1 MKVYFAGP
9 FYPLRARLHR
19 RLCGTDPGGWN
30 RSFCPHEIPLPDPV
44 TPKFIF
50 DTDSR
55 AVLEAHVVLALLD
68 GPSVDDGTANE
79 IGIFWSAMR
88 SDPTKKGIIG
98 LVTDTRVIRD
108 RNMIDGKGINL
119 FVRGCIEDSG
129 VMVDNFQAALEQLLV
144 WKSEA

>member
-1 MKVYFAGP
+1 
-9 FYPLRARLHR
+9 
-19 RLCGTDPGGWN
+19 
-30 RSFCPHEIPLPDPV
+30 
-44 TPKFIF
+44 
-50 DTDSR
+50 
-55 AVLEAHVVLALLD
+55 
-68 GPSVDDGTANE
+68 
-79 IGIFWSAMR
+79 MR
-88 SDPTKKGIIG
+88 SDPTKKGMIG